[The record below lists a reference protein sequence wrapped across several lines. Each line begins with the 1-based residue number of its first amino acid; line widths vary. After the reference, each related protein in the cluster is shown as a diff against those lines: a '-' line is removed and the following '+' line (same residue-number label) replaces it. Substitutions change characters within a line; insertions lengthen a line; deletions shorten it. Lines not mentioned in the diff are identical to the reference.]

1 MNKNQ
6 PKNAYQGGAED
17 FKGFIRLSSNEN
29 NYGPP
34 KNVLS
39 TIKENTKNSNRKYEQ
54 RKQNVATTQT
64 QR

>member
-6 PKNAYQGGAED
+6 PKNAYQGGSED

-34 KNVLS
+34 KNVLT
-39 TIKENTKNSNRKYEQ
+39 TIKKNTKYFKNLYNNRY
-54 RKQNVATTQT
+54 T
-64 QR
+64 